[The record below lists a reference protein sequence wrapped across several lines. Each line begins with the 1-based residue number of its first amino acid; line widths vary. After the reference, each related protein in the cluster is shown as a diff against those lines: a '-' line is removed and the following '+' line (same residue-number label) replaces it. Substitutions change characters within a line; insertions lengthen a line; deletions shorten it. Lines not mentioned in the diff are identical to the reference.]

1 MRRRLIVMRHAKSD
15 WSSGVDDHE
24 RPLARRGRREAGL
37 AGDWLREQVADVGL
51 VVCSS
56 ATRARQTWKRVA
68 KRLDAV
74 PELRVDD
81 RLYGASDRQLRD
93 VLRKLPDATRTV
105 LVIGHNPGLE
115 DLVDMLTG
123 VQRPLKT
130 SSIAVLSSRFGWAEA
145 GVRWARLDG
154 TVTPRH

>member
-1 MRRRLIVMRHAKSD
+1 MRHAKSD

-24 RPLARRGRREAGL
+24 RPLAKRGRREAGL
-37 AGDWLREQVADVGL
+37 AGDWLREQVADVDL

-93 VLRKLPDATRTV
+93 VLRELPDATRTA
-105 LVIGHNPGLE
+105 LLIGHNPGLE
-115 DLVDMLTG
+115 DLVAELTG
-123 VQRPLKT
+123 VECPLKT
-130 SSIAVLSSRFGWAEA
+130 SSIAVLSSRFGWAAA
-145 GVRWARLDG
+145 GVRWGRLDG
-154 TVTPRH
+154 TVTPRG